1 MAAELEAQLD
11 ADMAGEQENLDMLS
25 NGDLRQRILGL
36 ADHMSYLR
44 SNIAQKTHEA
54 RERKAEIKQNTERVK
69 LNKQLP
75 YLVANVVEIV
85 DPYIDPNEEDW
96 GTDASIPVDGKGV
109 VVKTSTR
116 QTVFLPIPGLLRAE
130 EVVPGE
136 LVGVNKDSYIM
147 YEKLPTEY
155 DQRVKAMEVCCAAI
169 PIYKCYREVAFN
181 LITRWASRLRISNLP
196 SFTFSMHSITF
207 PTFYPDGREAH
218 RELC

>member
-1 MAAELEAQLD
+1 VPRKEIRLISSVLNQSKRYSEVTFSTMAAELEAQLD
-11 ADMAGEQENLDMLS
+11 ADMAGEQENLDALS
-25 NGDLRQRILGL
+25 NGDLRQRIIGL

-155 DQRVKAMEVCCAAI
+155 DQRVKAMEVRT
-169 PIYKCYREVAFN
+169 PSNMRSKLFMVLLLSFLTRDLSFLGLQV
-181 LITRWASRLRISNLP
+181 IT
-196 SFTFSMHSITF
+196 
-207 PTFYPDGREAH
+207 
-218 RELC
+218 